1 MAHELK
7 SLFDKLTFLGEPYN
21 SFIEIEAE
29 PSYLMFVTGDVFC
42 LWTKYFIVKTRIILL
57 LLMFWLETTNVQEKD
72 DHFKVPWLS
81 EFLIN

>member
-29 PSYLMFVTGDVFC
+29 PSYLIFVTGDVS
-42 LWTKYFIVKTRIILL
+42 LFIVCEQSIAL
-57 LLMFWLETTNVQEKD
+57 
-72 DHFKVPWLS
+72 
-81 EFLIN
+81 